1 MNTETNKIIINYL
14 RLHIRLLDPLQGDN
28 SNSSEMQSGRQAI
41 FNKKKP
47 TKSDYKRLLEKYF
60 FIHYTFQEYSQ

>member
-1 MNTETNKIIINYL
+1 MNAETNGIIINYL

-41 FNKKKP
+41 FN
-47 TKSDYKRLLEKYF
+47 
-60 FIHYTFQEYSQ
+60 

>member
-1 MNTETNKIIINYL
+1 MNTETNKNIINYL

-41 FNKKKP
+41 FNKK
-47 TKSDYKRLLEKYF
+47 SRLKV
-60 FIHYTFQEYSQ
+60 IINAS